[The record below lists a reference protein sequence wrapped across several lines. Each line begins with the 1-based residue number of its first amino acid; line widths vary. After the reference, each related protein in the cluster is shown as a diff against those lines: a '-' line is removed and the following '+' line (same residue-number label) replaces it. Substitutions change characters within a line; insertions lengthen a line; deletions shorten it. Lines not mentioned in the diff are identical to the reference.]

1 MTFTPIGSQT
11 KGANKISKKDEE
23 TSHLAQNINAN
34 ETQYITGS
42 IQAGT

>member
-11 KGANKISKKDEE
+11 KGDNKISQKSYT
-23 TSHLAQNINAN
+23 TSHIAQNINAN

-42 IQAGT
+42 ILQGT